1 MHRIRRLPR
10 GGLLRT
16 QLLPFRQ
23 DDPKWAA
30 DVMWDR
36 GKVMEVHQRYN
47 GKNAAQ
53 AKSLLRR
60 FRAGNTIGN
69 EGCLLTCLA
78 MVLRLLAAKGNQWTP
93 KKLNRFAQD
102 RLYYTPAGLS
112 MATLYADLV
121 CEASNGEVQLLL
133 KEEYLSGE
141 RGWPRTTASVCVP
154 LRAYRGMSPHS
165 REDVVLMLKTGTFD
179 DTVASHFVV
188 VDPLDR
194 GPVDTDDVAVLDP
207 AQPLGSSKRP
217 WFLSDSSRRI
227 CEDAKIRAEWR
238 RTGIHD
244 LQLAGVWVFAR
255 WASNNDMVLGGSFLQ
270 AVASLVRAG

>member
-1 MHRIRRLPR
+1 
-10 GGLLRT
+10 
-16 QLLPFRQ
+16 
-23 DDPKWAA
+23 
-30 DVMWDR
+30 MWDR
-36 GKVMEVHQRYN
+36 GKVMEVHRRYN

-53 AKSLLRR
+53 AMLRR

-78 MVLRLLAAKGNQWTP
+78 MVLRLLAAQSNQWTP
-93 KKLNRFAQD
+93 KRLNRFAQD

-121 CEASNGEVQLLL
+121 CEATNGEVQLLL

-141 RGWPRTTASVCVP
+141 PGWPRTTASACVP
-154 LRAYRGMSPHS
+154 LRAYRGLSAHS
-165 REDVVLMLKTGTFD
+165 REDVALVLKTGTFD

-207 AQPLGSSKRP
+207 AQPLVSSKRP

-227 CEDAKIRAEWR
+227 CEDAKIRAEWHR
-238 RTGIHD
+238 AGIHD

-255 WASNNDMVLGGSFLQ
+255 WTSSKDMVLGGPFLK
-270 AVASLVRAG
+270 ALAALVPAE